1 MIDFINPEYIKLSV
15 MDLKKVEEIA
25 KPLLVEGENV
35 KVAFRTV
42 RDKVIFTSK
51 RIIAINVQGVSGRK
65 VDYTTIPYSK
75 IQTFSIE
82 SCGTFDLESE
92 LNIWVSSVGKI
103 HFEISGGYNILE
115 INKLLS
121 ESIL

>member
-1 MIDFINPEYIKLSV
+1 MIDFINPEYIKLNI
-15 MDLKKVEEIA
+15 MDLNKAMEAVKELLVAGEKVEE
-25 KPLLVEGENV
+25 
-35 KVAFRTV
+35 AFRTV

-51 RIIAINVQGVSGRK
+51 RIIAVNVQGVSGRK
-65 VDYTTIPYSK
+65 IDYTTIPYSK

-103 HFEISGGYNILE
+103 HFEIASGYDIRR

-121 ESIL
+121 EYIL

>member
-1 MIDFINPEYIKLSV
+1 MIDFINPEYIKLNV
-15 MDLKKVEEIA
+15 MDLNKAMEAVKDLLVTGEKVEE
-25 KPLLVEGENV
+25 
-35 KVAFRTV
+35 AFRTV

-92 LNIWVSSVGKI
+92 INIWVSSVGKI
-103 HFEISGGYNILE
+103 HFEISGGYDIRK

-121 ESIL
+121 ECIL